1 MQISSSKSI
10 NQNMHENGVGLTQLP
25 SRSHFLKLFFIVN
38 DISPSILFI
47 LILTLKF
54 ASWWICLSAPI
65 FPMTVESKEARPLRP
80 ATAYRETC
88 PIPSTPLWSSQQLC
102 PKCLQTSQTVLYNT
116 TPSPP
121 PIIPSLANSDASLP
135 IGKRGSPSTLHPA
148 PPTNS
153 TFPTILSSPYL
164 HPQYLSPLPAP
175 MPVFQPIFN
184 LAAWMITTK
193 TCFTPSMI
201 FYPYHSSPYKRK
213 HNSGYIHY
221 IYRSI
226 GKVGESNKCNT
237 KNLAPR
243 QPTTSQDP
251 QPSQPHELRS

>member
-25 SRSHFLKLFFIVN
+25 LRSQHNCVFFKTFFHCQRYLSQHSFHPHPHSQVCKLMNLSVRPHFSDDSWIQGGAAIEASNGLSGNLSNTFN
-38 DISPSILFI
+38 PS
-47 LILTLKF
+47 LILK
-54 ASWWICLSAPI
+54 
-65 FPMTVESKEARPLRP
+65 
-80 ATAYRETC
+80 
-88 PIPSTPLWSSQQLC
+88 SSQQLC

-184 LAAWMITTK
+184 LAVWIITTK
-193 TCFTPSMI
+193 ISFTPSMI
-201 FYPYHSSPYKRK
+201 FYTYHSSPYKRK
-213 HNSGYIHY
+213 HDSG
-221 IYRSI
+221 
-226 GKVGESNKCNT
+226 
-237 KNLAPR
+237 
-243 QPTTSQDP
+243 
-251 QPSQPHELRS
+251 

>member
-1 MQISSSKSI
+1 MHPPSKRVKTWGYYANQQQQKHKSKYAWEWGRPHTITIKISAK
-10 NQNMHENGVGLTQLP
+10 L
-25 SRSHFLKLFFIVN
+25 RFFLKQLFFIVKV
-38 DISPSILFI
+38 ISSSILFI

-184 LAAWMITTK
+184 LAVWIITAK
-193 TCFTPSMI
+193 ISFTPSMI
-201 FYPYHSSPYKRK
+201 FYPYHSSPIQKKTRQWV
-213 HNSGYIHY
+213 NSLQFPE
-221 IYRSI
+221 YR
-226 GKVGESNKCNT
+226 
-237 KNLAPR
+237 
-243 QPTTSQDP
+243 
-251 QPSQPHELRS
+251 